1 MSAVSTIR
9 PRRLRAWLPPA
20 ALLLCA
26 TFGNVSLSRAQ
37 QQPVSE
43 YQVKA
48 AFLYNFAK
56 FVDWPPEAF
65 RDPSAPIVMCIEGD
79 DPFGNALDQTV
90 RDKTVNGRAFFI
102 RRGRQLPELKQCHIL
117 FISSSERR
125 RLPEIFSRLQ
135 GAGVLTV
142 GESERFASSGGVVQ
156 FALEDNRVHLVM
168 NPDAAAR
175 ARLKVSSKLLAIA
188 TIVPGDPQP
197 GKE

>member
-9 PRRLRAWLPPA
+9 PRRFRVWLPPA

-26 TFGNVSLSRAQ
+26 TFGNASLSRAQ

-65 RDPSAPIVMCIEGD
+65 RDATAPIVVCIEGD
-79 DPFGNALDQTV
+79 DPFGNALDQAV
-90 RDKTVNGRAFFI
+90 RDKIVNGRAFVI
-102 RRGRQLPELKQCHIL
+102 QRGRQLPEPKQCHIL

-135 GAGVLTV
+135 GASVLTV
-142 GESERFASSGGVVQ
+142 GESEHFASSGGAIQ
-156 FALEDNRVHLVM
+156 FALEDNRVHLLM

-188 TIVPGDPQP
+188 TIVSGDPPP